1 MNYIGLK
8 SNIKVICIIFM
19 MFIMSNFILLQSKAN
34 AEISF
39 SVDSLNDVEK
49 SSNITVNIKGENFEN
64 ASKKP
69 NGIKFD
75 LFYDSSLLEFVSAQK
90 GDAVS
95 SAIDLNENYTD
106 EGRVRIGIVS
116 LTSINKSGIF
126 YQVTFK
132 VKDNIS
138 VNSSDLKLEMKEVSN
153 SSGEELE
160 TTAKNGVI
168 NFKRSDVQKSEE
180 TEDGNSKNNSS
191 VRDYRWK

>member
-116 LTSINKSGIF
+116 LT
-126 YQVTFK
+126 
-132 VKDNIS
+132 
-138 VNSSDLKLEMKEVSN
+138 
-153 SSGEELE
+153 
-160 TTAKNGVI
+160 
-168 NFKRSDVQKSEE
+168 
-180 TEDGNSKNNSS
+180 
-191 VRDYRWK
+191 

>member
-39 SVDSLNDVEK
+39 SVDSLNEVEK
-49 SSNITVNIKGENFEN
+49 SSNIAVNIKGENFEN

-160 TTAKNGVI
+160 TTVKNGVI

-191 VRDYRWK
+191 VRDYR